1 MVPPSEAC
9 PQHQDKN
16 QTTVNERD
24 THDLSLINKPL
35 IKAAVID
42 HEAESG

>member
-1 MVPPSEAC
+1 MVPPSEAS

-16 QTTVNERD
+16 QTTIKERD
-24 THDLSLINKPL
+24 IHDLSLIIKPL